1 MSNVIENEVVQLE
14 FDNSRF
20 EKNVEQSIKTINQL
34 KESLTIG
41 PKTRDSITESVNRI
55 DLSGLANQVDNIA
68 YRFST
73 FGIAGMTA
81 IQRITNAA
89 IDLGLTL
96 ERKVVGVFGAAWN
109 QIITGGTSR
118 AANIEQATFQ
128 LKGIFGEQAEGQVKL
143 QMAMTGTSE
152 QIKELTGLTEDL
164 IVAENAANYAVA
176 DTAYGL
182 DSAAKAASVLA
193 TSGVDVLKFSDELAD
208 SSGRARTEMQ
218 VALRAISGT
227 AAMANSSYD
236 EIAHIYERISGQG
249 RVMGQD
255 LESLSARGL
264 NAAATLANYL
274 NEVGRTANATQAD
287 IKQMVSK
294 GEIDFMTFARAMDEA
309 YGDHAKDANSTF
321 QGAFDNM
328 RFALSKIGADF
339 IAPMREDLIPVLNNI
354 RMTINAVRASL
365 GPFVD
370 AWKSASAYVTDNIV
384 ARFGKLIGYGQTDS
398 EWKGSDQWITAIKNI
413 TNVVQIATDTLFS
426 FLNFVDSIVRPIREA
441 WKDIFP
447 SRGYDGFVEFLNH
460 IKDFIDRSVLT
471 AEAMDKLKRIASGF
485 FSVFKIAGQVI
496 SAAFTALTALSGR
509 FGGLGSSITDILVK
523 FSDFLTGL
531 AKSNKVF
538 NVATKVFTVLGGV
551 IFNFSA
557 VVTKAFDSIGKAI
570 SGLIEKFEG
579 MKSGLTKDKSFEIP
593 ALKGINDS
601 FGSIGERFKNFKSM
615 LSEKF
620 KMPALT
626 DTSKGLGDIHS
637 QLEPIMNYL
646 ESFKNTMK
654 SIVDKVWSMVKFIAT
669 RVKEA
674 ITAMF
679 DSIQVIQNPDTPA
692 YKKWEGAFNFNIFTL
707 IFGAIG
713 TAIGKIIFFIVKLKT
728 FKKNWKMLF
737 DNMSNILK
745 NFVSASQGVSKTLT
759 AIPQIFTNLSNSI
772 KEATKA
778 MKVQATTQML
788 KTITIALVAFV
799 AAVFV
804 LSRIDSAKAISG
816 MIAVVIIFEYLKK
829 AMTSL
834 NGIDWNV
841 NNLTGANKAIK
852 SLITLSVSVI
862 LVAAAMAKITKAF
875 SKDPAGAVF
884 ALASIYVIIQM
895 FMRVMKVFSDNS
907 MANVQPKVIAKFGL
921 MMIGFGIAIRL
932 IASAIASITKA
943 FDRNWMGAAFALASI
958 YVVIQMMI
966 KVINEFT
973 NGSTLRT
980 NPKAVAKLGLAM
992 VEIGAAMVLFAT
1004 AIRIISKAFSN
1015 DMGSAVLAVIT
1026 VIILMKMTVSAL
1038 EDLSKSI
1045 GNKLTGIVG
1054 IQAVALAMIGVATS
1068 LAIFGAAIIMLAKSY
1083 NNNSLATVE
1092 AVGTV
1097 LVLLY
1102 AVTKILSEMKTK
1114 KVLANSIAVINIA
1127 LALALIGNSISKL
1140 AESYNQA
1147 GLATLAAAGTM
1158 LVMFSALALI
1168 LDKMNT
1174 KKAMTNAAA
1183 ILQLGLVL
1191 TMIGKAISQVAEVFS
1206 TNIIAGL
1213 AAGGTI
1219 LALIVAMSI
1228 AINTIDPKKSSAN
1241 ALSLVAFA
1249 AALHIVAS
1257 AIKIIGAMD
1266 IKSVLTGIGALVAIL
1281 AVFAGF
1287 AALVGAFPMIAAGLA
1302 IITASMVGIG
1312 VAALA
1317 AGAGFALLSVG
1328 LLALSSALSVGLPM
1342 LVAGITATL
1351 TAIAQMIPTVAAG
1364 LANGLLIFIE
1374 IILDHVDIIVSLV
1387 MTIVKTV
1394 IESIA
1399 SMIPQISQIMV
1410 TLLLG
1415 VLDLIGQNIGP
1426 LVDKLITIIVNLL
1439 NAISARLPEINGAIS
1454 DFITP
1459 IFGYLIE
1466 FVSGLLSI
1474 VAEGIGEIFG
1484 SFIGSLINGIAKT
1497 LDRDS
1502 MVSFGTTLADFMLS
1516 LQPFIDGLKGLDEST
1531 ARAALML
1538 AAVITILT
1546 ADDIIRSLTSWLTG
1560 GNSMTKFG
1568 EELAAFGPYIK
1579 NYAESVKGIDVAAVE
1594 ASTYAAQMLADFA
1607 RTIPN
1612 EGGLIAKIFGDNDI
1626 ESFGEK
1632 LYKFGPYIKN
1642 YADSVKGIDVK
1653 AVEAS
1658 TCAAQMIANFA
1669 RTIPNE
1675 GGLIAKITGDNDIR
1689 TFGSELKSFG
1699 KNIAEYADEVK
1710 YINAGAVEAS
1720 VNAAKMVTEFAATIP
1735 NSGGF
1740 VSIFTGDNTVDKFG
1754 QQLVVFGLAIS
1765 NYYNYIKN
1773 VNTEALSKITSS
1785 LISLFDILG
1794 IVDNLSMSSVNNFH
1808 DILQALAD
1816 MGLDGFL
1823 NAIAVDSSDNIKSA
1837 VEKFAENVVNA
1848 FATETDTIVEQT
1860 KLRGK
1865 DVAVG
1870 FANGIKDPSSKDTV
1884 AKAAAE
1890 LGESAVQ
1897 ALGDSI
1903 GDPLEEPATEVIP
1916 CGHSFDLGFE
1926 EGIKDYSNYPVNASD
1941 AVAASVLSSLESRS
1955 DGAYNAGY
1963 NLIDSFKTGQED
1975 AAKNLKPQHPG
1986 YYSPN
1991 LGADLPKDLPKQSAL
2006 RTLAQVQ
2013 QAANVDSSAAT
2024 SGYDLLGDTIRNYTG
2039 DAKDAVESTEDLTAA
2054 YQNSAGAA
2062 NNLSHA
2068 TSGVGSSASKA
2079 SKEVDGLTK
2088 KIETIMDKYENLWDD
2103 AKERAN
2109 KDLFKGVDKQGDKF
2123 LDSVQDIMDKYK
2135 DIYSSAVDMTNSQDL
2150 FAEVKMDDESF
2161 APETLL
2167 NNLEDQV
2174 NQVNELNT
2182 IIGSLSGRIA
2192 DNGLR
2197 EAISQMSV
2205 DDLPELRAMY
2215 RMDNSQLSK
2224 YESMYQKKVQAN
2236 QNKIQ
2241 NELTGSLSRL
2251 TGQYTNVATYVATDE
2266 STNQLLHNLQAQV
2279 DQLNDYNATV
2289 ASLTSR
2295 IKDVNL
2301 REAIAQMGVE
2311 SIDELKELNRMTDA
2325 QLEEYT
2331 NLYNVKIAAGAK
2343 SIKQELSTE
2352 LSTLLNQPIDID
2364 EFYAMYSQSIKEVG
2378 DKVTEGGDAVK
2389 VGRTT
2394 GNDMADGTIEGLND
2408 SQVIAQATNTGEN
2421 ITNAMAE
2428 GTLNETGITK
2438 IQENISS
2445 ILEKVRE
2452 YLEGEIK
2459 TAGFAECG
2467 GKIVDKIAAGIKR
2480 VGDSRD
2486 FQDEIF
2492 RFADKIE
2499 EIVLKRE
2506 PTFEATGKHI
2516 INGIAI
2522 GMDSRKAYA
2531 IQVASNIA
2539 KSVVNTFK
2547 AVTQVHSPSRVFMEI
2562 GRFIDEGLAIGLRN
2576 YAGLAEDEAG
2586 SMAEGSVSAVQD
2598 AIQQLSG
2605 MLDGSIDINPV
2616 ITPTLDLSEINA
2628 RSAALANMFTGRQIA
2643 VQAYQDDRQAEMM
2656 TQLGSILAEQNTE
2669 PRSITF
2675 NQTNN
2680 SPKALSRTEI
2690 YRQTRNGFSQLASA
2704 IQ

>member
-20 EKNVEQSIKTINQL
+20 ERNVNESIKTINRL

-41 PKTRDSITESVNRI
+41 PKTQNAISDSVNRI

-128 LKGIFGEQAEGQVKL
+128 LKGIFGEEAEGQMKL

-152 QIKELTGLTEDL
+152 QIQRLTGLTEDL

-193 TSGVDVLKFSDELAD
+193 TSGVDVVKFSNDLAD

-236 EIAHIYERISGQG
+236 EIAHIFERISGQN

-255 LESLSARGL
+255 LTSLSSRGL
-264 NAAATLANYL
+264 NAAAVLANYL
-274 NEVGRTANATQAD
+274 NEIGKTTNATQQD
-287 IKQMVSK
+287 ISEMVSR
-294 GEIDFMTFARAMDEA
+294 GQIDFMTFAKAMDEA

-339 IAPMREDLIPVLNNI
+339 IAPMREDLIPVLNNV
-354 RMTINAVRASL
+354 RMTINAVRSSL

-370 AWKSASAYVTDNIV
+370 AWKSASQFITDNIV
-384 ARFGKLIGYGQTDS
+384 ERFGKLIGYGQSDA
-398 EWKGSDQWITAIKNI
+398 EWKGSDQWVTAIKNI

-426 FLNFVDSIVRPIREA
+426 FINFIDSVVRPISQAWRE
-441 WKDIFP
+441 IFP
-447 SRGYDGFVEFLNH
+447 SRGYEGFVATLNK
-460 IKDFIDRSVLT
+460 IKDFVDRSVLT
-471 AEAMDKLKRIASGF
+471 TEAMSNLNRIAKGF
-485 FSVFKIAGQVI
+485 FSVFKMIGQVI
-496 SAAFTALTALSGR
+496 SACVNALTGLSDRFSGIGVSIVDILAR
-509 FGGLGSSITDILVK
+509 FG
-523 FSDFLTGL
+523 DFLTEL
-531 AKSNKVF
+531 AASNKVF
-538 NVATKVFTVLGGV
+538 NVATRAFQFLSDV
-551 IFNFSA
+551 IFNFSG
-557 VVTKAFDSIGKAI
+557 VVTKAFEAVGKAI
-570 SGLIEKFEG
+570 NGLINKFKDL
-579 MKSGLTKDKSFEIP
+579 KSGLTKEKSFDIP

-601 FGSIGERFKNFKSM
+601 FGGIGQRFQNFKDM

-626 DTSKGLGDIHS
+626 DTSKNLGDIRG

-646 ESFKNTMK
+646 ESFKETMK
-654 SIVDKVWSMVKFIAT
+654 SVIDKAWSMAKFIAT
-669 RVKEA
+669 KIRDAVK
-674 ITAMF
+674 AMF
-679 DSIQVIQNPDTPA
+679 DSIAAIQSPNTPA

-713 TAIGKIIFFIVKLKT
+713 TAIGKVIVFIVKLRT

-737 DNMSNILK
+737 DNMSKILK
-745 NFVSASQGVSKTLT
+745 NFVSASQGVAKTLT
-759 AIPQIFTNLSNSI
+759 SIPQIFTNLSNSI

-778 MKVQATTQML
+778 MKLQATTQML
-788 KTITIALVAFV
+788 KTITIALIAFV
-799 AAVFV
+799 ASVYV
-804 LSRIDSAKAISG
+804 LSKIDADKAIAG
-816 MIAVVIIFEYLKK
+816 MVAVVIIFEYLKM
-829 AMTSL
+829 AMKSL
-834 NGIDWNV
+834 NSISWNLD
-841 NNLTGANKAIK
+841 NLNGSNKAIK
-852 SLITLSVSVI
+852 SLITMSVSVI
-862 LVAAAMAKITKAF
+862 LMAAALAKITKAF

-895 FMRVMKVFSDNS
+895 FMRVMNLFGNQSF
-907 MANVQPKVIAKFGL
+907 ANVQPKVLAKFGL
-921 MMIGFGIAIRL
+921 MMIGFSIAIRF
-932 IASAIASITKA
+932 IASAIATITKA
-943 FDRNWMGAAFALASI
+943 FDRNWMGATFALVSI
-958 YVVIQMMI
+958 YFVIQMMI
-966 KVINEFT
+966 RVVNQFT

-992 VEIGAAMVLFAT
+992 MEIGAAIVLFAV
-1004 AIRIISKAFSN
+1004 AIRIMTKAFSN
-1015 DMGSAVLAVIT
+1015 DMGSAVLSVIT
-1026 VIILMKMTVSAL
+1026 VIGLMYMTVSAL
-1038 EDLSKSI
+1038 NKLSSQV
-1045 GNKLTGIVG
+1045 GNKLTGILG
-1054 IQAVALAMIGVATS
+1054 IQAVAVAMVEVATA
-1068 LAIFGAAIIMLAKSY
+1068 LAIFGFAISVLAKSY
-1083 NNNSLATVE
+1083 GNNTIATVE

-1097 LVLLY
+1097 LVLMY
-1102 AVTKILSEMKTK
+1102 TVTRILSEMKTK
-1114 KVLANSIAVINIA
+1114 NALINSIAIINIA
-1127 LALALIGNSISKL
+1127 LALTLIGKSIVKL
-1140 AESYNQA
+1140 AESYNQN

-1158 LVMFSALALI
+1158 LTMFASLALI
-1168 LDKMNT
+1168 LNKMNT

-1191 TMIGKAISQVAEVFS
+1191 TMIGKAIAQVAEVFS
-1206 TNIIAGL
+1206 MNVIAGL

-1219 LALIVAMSI
+1219 LALIVAMSV
-1228 AINTIDPKKSSAN
+1228 AINNIDPKKSSAN

-1257 AIKIIGAMD
+1257 AIKIIGTMD
-1266 IKSVLTGIGALVAIL
+1266 LKSVITGIGALVAIL

-1317 AGAGFALLSVG
+1317 AGAGFALLGVG
-1328 LLALSSALSVGLPM
+1328 LLALSAALSVGLPL
-1342 LVAGITATL
+1342 LVNGITATL
-1351 TAIAQMIPTVAAG
+1351 VAIAQVIPTVAAG
-1364 LANGLLIFIE
+1364 LANGLLVFIE
-1374 IILDHVDIIVSLV
+1374 IILDHVDVIVGLV
-1387 MTIVKTV
+1387 AAIVRSV
-1394 IESIA
+1394 IQQIA
-1399 SMIPQISQIMV
+1399 TMIPQISQILV

-1415 VLDLIGQNIGP
+1415 VLDLIGKNIGP

-1439 NAISARLPEINGAIS
+1439 NAISTRLPEINAAIS

-1497 LDRDS
+1497 LDRES
-1502 MVSFGTTLADFMLS
+1502 MVSFGTTLSDFMMS

-1546 ADDIIRSLTSWLTG
+1546 ADDIVRSLTSWLTG

-1568 EELAAFGPYIK
+1568 KELAEFGPYIK
-1579 NYAESVKGIDVAAVE
+1579 RYSDSVKGLDVAAVE
-1594 ASTYAAQMLADFA
+1594 ASSRAAQMLADFA

-1632 LYKFGPYIKN
+1632 LAKFGPYIKS
-1642 YADSVKGIDVK
+1642 YADSVKGLNVQ

-1658 TCAAQMIANFA
+1658 TCAAQMIADFA

-1699 KNIAEYADEVK
+1699 KNIAAYAEEVK
-1710 YINAGAVEAS
+1710 DIDAKAVESS
-1720 VNAAKMVTEFAATIP
+1720 VSAAKMITEFAATIP
-1735 NSGGF
+1735 NSGGL

-1754 QQLVVFGLAIS
+1754 QQLAWFGM
-1765 NYYNYIKN
+1765 YIKN
-1773 VNTEALSKITSS
+1773 YYDYIKDVNTDALSKITSS
-1785 LISLFDILG
+1785 LLSLFDILG
-1794 IVDNLSMSSVNNFH
+1794 VADTLSTGSVNNFAS
-1808 DILQALAD
+1808 ILQELAN
-1816 MGLDGFL
+1816 MGIAGFL
-1823 NAIAVDSSDNIKSA
+1823 NIIAVDSADSIKSA
-1837 VEKFAENVVNA
+1837 VETFAENVKNS
-1848 FATETDTIVEQT
+1848 FATETDGIVEQA

-1870 FANGIKDPSSKDTV
+1870 FANGIKDADSINEVST
-1884 AKAAAE
+1884 AAAE
-1890 LGESAVQ
+1890 LGETAVT

-1903 GDPLEEPATEVIP
+1903 GDPLEEPATEVEP
-1916 CGHSFDLGFE
+1916 CGHSFDLGFSQ
-1926 EGIKDYSNYPVNASD
+1926 GIDDYTNYPVNSAT
-1941 AVAASVLSSLESRS
+1941 AMATSVTNALSSRTGLS
-1955 DGAYNAGY
+1955 YVAGY
-1963 NLIDSFKTGQED
+1963 NLVDSYRSGMAD
-1975 AAKNLKPQHPG
+1975 AAKSLKPQHEG
-1986 YYSPN
+1986 YFSPN
-1991 LGADLPKDLPKQSAL
+1991 LGATLPKELPKQSAL
-2006 RTLAQVQ
+2006 RTIVEAQ
-2013 QAANVDSSAAT
+2013 QAMGFQAPANNT
-2024 SGYDLLGDTIRNYTG
+2024 IPLLGDQMRSYG
-2039 DAKDAVESTEDLTAA
+2039 DAASDAADNTDELAAA
-2054 YQNSAGAA
+2054 YQNASGSA
-2062 NNLSHA
+2062 NNLSRS
-2068 TSGVGSSASKA
+2068 TSGVSNATQKA
-2079 SKEVDGLTK
+2079 SSDVDSLTK
-2088 KIETIMDKYENLWDD
+2088 KIETIMDKYEDLWDT
-2103 AKERAN
+2103 AKDRAN

-2123 LDSVQDIMDKYK
+2123 LDSVQNIMDKYR
-2135 DIYSSAVDMTNSQDL
+2135 DIYSSAVERTNSQDL
-2150 FAEVKMDDESF
+2150 FAEVKMDDEAF
-2161 APETLL
+2161 APDTLL

-2174 NQVNELNT
+2174 NQINELNT

-2197 EAISQMSV
+2197 AAISNMSV

-2215 RMDNSQLSK
+2215 RMDNSQLKS
-2224 YESMYQKKVQAN
+2224 YEDMYKKKVQAN

-2241 NELTGSLSRL
+2241 NELTGSLSQI
-2251 TGQYTNVATYVATDE
+2251 TGQYTNVATYVATDA
-2266 STNQLLHNLQAQV
+2266 STNQLIRNLQSQV
-2279 DQLNDYNATV
+2279 DQLNEYNATV

-2301 REAIAQMGVE
+2301 REAIANMGVE
-2311 SIDELKELNRMTDA
+2311 SLDELKELNRMTDT
-2325 QLEEYT
+2325 QLDSYVD
-2331 NLYNVKIAAGAK
+2331 LYNQKIASGAR

-2352 LSTLLNQPIDID
+2352 LSALLNQPIDID
-2364 EFYAMYSQSIKEVG
+2364 EFYAMYQQSIKDVG
-2378 DKVTEGGDAVK
+2378 TKVSEGGDAVK
-2389 VGRTT
+2389 VGRST

-2408 SQVIAQATNTGEN
+2408 SNVVAQATNTGRN
-2421 ITNAMAE
+2421 ITNGIAE
-2428 GTLNETGITK
+2428 GTLEEDGIAK
-2438 IQENISS
+2438 IEENITSV
-2445 ILEKVRE
+2445 LERVKT
-2452 YLEGEIK
+2452 YLENEIK
-2459 TAGFAECG
+2459 SAGFAECG
-2467 GKIVDKIAAGIKR
+2467 GKIVDKIASGIAR
-2480 VGDSRD
+2480 IRDSRD

-2492 RFADKIE
+2492 MFADKIE
-2499 EIVLKRE
+2499 ETVLKRE
-2506 PTFEATGKHI
+2506 SVYEATGKHI
-2516 INGIAI
+2516 INGIAL
-2522 GMDSRKAYA
+2522 GMDSRRAYA
-2531 IQVASNIA
+2531 VMVASSIA
-2539 KSVVNTFK
+2539 NSIVNTVRAITK
-2547 AVTQVHSPSRVFMEI
+2547 VHSPSRVFMEI
-2562 GRFIDEGLAIGLRN
+2562 GKNIDEGLAIGLRN
-2576 YAGLAEDEAG
+2576 YSNLASDEAG
-2586 SMAEGSVSAVQD
+2586 EMAEGSISAVQD

-2616 ITPTLDLSEINA
+2616 ITPTLDLSEVNA
-2628 RSAALANMFTGRQIA
+2628 RSAALANMFNGRQIA
-2643 VQAYQDDRQAEMM
+2643 IQARADDQQAEMI
-2656 TQLGSILAEQNTE
+2656 TQLGNILAEQNSE
-2669 PRSITF
+2669 PRSIVF